1 VYCEA
6 VSIAKGIHYDE
17 KSGSSVQ
24 RVHARVRRLEKA
36 ALAARTVA
44 MIQNC
49 KVVCDLKHDLD
60 FYLQVII
67 AGRHDIVDRSIAPI
81 SPPLES
87 CS

>member
-1 VYCEA
+1 M
-6 VSIAKGIHYDE
+6 SIAKGIDYDE

-49 KVVCDLKHDLD
+49 KVVFDLKNDPD
-60 FYLQVII
+60 FYLPVTIT
-67 AGRHDIVDRSIAPI
+67 GRHDNVDRSIAPI

-87 CS
+87 CN